1 MKFNCGIT
9 GHSGVL
15 GSEIIKNNPKVKF
28 IKFNGDITRKKE
40 IKGWLN
46 KKKINYLFHFAA
58 IVPTRIVKKK
68 FNYANKVNYLGT
80 KYLVDEILKSNK
92 IKCLFFSSSYHV
104 YVFSNKQISEK
115 KKNKSHF

>member
-15 GSEIIKNNPKVKF
+15 GSEIIKNNPRVKF

-46 KKKINYLFHFAA
+46 KKKIN
-58 IVPTRIVKKK
+58 
-68 FNYANKVNYLGT
+68 
-80 KYLVDEILKSNK
+80 
-92 IKCLFFSSSYHV
+92 
-104 YVFSNKQISEK
+104 
-115 KKNKSHF
+115 